1 MNNNLIIWLPGRHA
15 QTKDGGR
22 LVRATQRQNGGRL
35 RVPPPPPRSC
45 VVPNLLIFLKTLW

>member
-22 LVRATQRQNGGRL
+22 LVRATQRQNGGRI
-35 RVPPPPPRSC
+35 RFPPTRSF

>member
-22 LVRATQRQNGGRL
+22 LVRATQRQNGGRI
-35 RVPPPPPRSC
+35 RFPPPPPRSC

>member
-22 LVRATQRQNGGRL
+22 LVRSTQRQNGGWIRS
-35 RVPPPPPRSC
+35 PPPPRSC